1 MIIIMFYHLQ
11 AVCIAVTAL
20 LHFFLLTTFFMMF
33 GVGTFFFMNVTV
45 LFYAMRITNN
55 FNSRSRLKWIVGSA
69 IGKLVSESSQ
79 YNLTN
84 ISLFIDGLFIDF
96 LNLLK
101 TKDLF
106 S

>member
-1 MIIIMFYHLQ
+1 
-11 AVCIAVTAL
+11 
-20 LHFFLLTTFFMMF
+20 MMF

-69 IGKLVSESSQ
+69 IGKLISESIQ

-84 ISLFIDGLFIDF
+84 TSLFMDGLFIDF